1 MVCSTTDAKSIED
14 NFYSF
19 NFQLSIPELV
29 ADMFNIPRII
39 YFEFLSLLSTMDP
52 DRYISMYLKWQ
63 L

>member
-39 YFEFLSLLSTMDP
+39 SFESLIIPMDP
-52 DRYISMYLKWQ
+52 HRYISMYLKWQ
-63 L
+63 F

>member
-39 YFEFLSLLSTMDP
+39 SFESLILPSN
-52 DRYISMYLKWQ
+52 YGSG
-63 L
+63 